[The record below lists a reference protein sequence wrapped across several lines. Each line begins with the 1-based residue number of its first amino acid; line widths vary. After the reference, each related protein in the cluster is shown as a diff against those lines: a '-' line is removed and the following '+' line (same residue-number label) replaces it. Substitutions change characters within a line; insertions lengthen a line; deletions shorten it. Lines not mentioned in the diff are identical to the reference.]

1 MKPEHKTIIREQLEA
16 TLSRLSKAAKTRRPS
31 RGWLRA
37 VREALGMSSK
47 QFANHL
53 GVKPPRITA
62 LEKDEMSGAVT
73 IKKMQEAASALECDF
88 FYALIPRENLTST
101 IRKRAESLAITR
113 LQRISHSMLLE
124 SQQLSDSEQKK
135 VINSEV
141 EEILRKMPKE
151 LWEDHGRI

>member
-16 TLSRLSKAAKTRRPS
+16 TLSCLSEAANTNRPS

-37 VREALGMSSK
+37 VREALGMSSR
-47 QFANHL
+47 QFANRL

-73 IKKMQEAASALECDF
+73 MKKMQEAANALDCDF
-88 FYALIPRENLTST
+88 FYTLIPRKSLTDTVRKQAENL
-101 IRKRAESLAITR
+101 AIGR
-113 LQRISHSMLLE
+113 LSRVSHSMLLE

-135 VINSEV
+135 AVKT
-141 EEILRKMPKE
+141 EIEKILKQMPRE

>member
-16 TLSRLSKAAKTRRPS
+16 TLSRLSEAANTNRPS

-47 QFANHL
+47 QFANRL

-73 IKKMQEAASALECDF
+73 IKKMQEAANALDCDF
-88 FYALIPRENLTST
+88 FYALIPRKSLTDTVRKQAENL
-101 IRKRAESLAITR
+101 AISR
-113 LQRISHSMLLE
+113 LSRVSHSMLLE

-135 VINSEV
+135 AVKT
-141 EEILRKMPKE
+141 EIEKILKQMPRE

>member
-1 MKPEHKTIIREQLEA
+1 MKPEHKVIIREQLEA
-16 TLSRLSKAAKTRRPS
+16 TLSHLSKAANIRRPS

-47 QFANHL
+47 QFANRL

-62 LEKDEMSGAVT
+62 LEKDEMSGSVT
-73 IKKMQEAASALECDF
+73 IKKMQEAANALDCNF
-88 FYALIPRENLTST
+88 FYSLIPRESLTNT
-101 IRKRAESLAITR
+101 VRKRAESLAVKH
-113 LQRISHSMLLE
+113 LQRVSHSMLLE

-135 VINSEV
+135 VFDSEV
-141 EEILRKMPKE
+141 EKILRQMPRE